1 MGTVSRR
8 NFLRTTIGGAAFSA
22 LSARGFGQQAG
33 SGLPTRRLGRTGQH
47 VSVLCLGGGHIA
59 AVGRRDEALAI
70 RMMHQAIDEGVD
82 FFDTAWAY
90 GEGYSE
96 ELMGKAL
103 KGGKRQKI
111 FLMTKNSGRDTKFA
125 SQCLEDSLR
134 RLQVDHIDLWQF
146 HEVNWDNDPDWVF
159 ERGGLKVALEAQKEG
174 KVRFIGFTGHK
185 DPRIHIK
192 MLGKGYDWA
201 TAQMPINPMDYFYR
215 SFQKE
220 VVPVCLTRDVGVIG
234 MKSLGGGG
242 RDGGII
248 LRNTE
253 LTPAQCLRF
262 ALDVPISSLV
272 RGWMNIEQMMA
283 DIQTARSFK
292 PLTEAEKGEILML
305 AKPHAGDGRYELFKS
320 TQRFDNPL
328 YRRMHGFPEEG

>member
-1 MGTVSRR
+1 MGRVSRR
-8 NFLRTTIGGAAFSA
+8 SFLQTTITGAAVSA
-22 LSARGFGQQAG
+22 LTSHGLGQNPG
-33 SGLPTRRLGRTGQH
+33 EGLPTRRLGRTDQQ
-47 VSVLCLGGGHIA
+47 VSILCLGGGHIA
-59 AVGRRDEALAI
+59 AVGNQDEKLAI
-70 RMMHQAIDEGVD
+70 RMMHRAIDEGVN

-96 ELMGKAL
+96 ELIGKAL
-103 KGGKRQKI
+103 KVGKRQKV
-111 FLMTKNSGRDTKFA
+111 FLMTKNSGRDKELA
-125 SQCLEDSLR
+125 QKCLEDSLR

-146 HEVNWDNDPDWVF
+146 HEINWDNDPDWVF
-159 ERGGLKVALEAQKEG
+159 EKGGLKVALEAQKAG

-192 MLGKGYDWA
+192 MLSKGYEWA
-201 TAQMPINPMDYFYR
+201 TAQMPINAMDYFYR

-220 VVPVCLTRDVGVIG
+220 VVPVCLTRDIGIIG

-242 RDGGII
+242 REGGII
-248 LRNTE
+248 LTNTK

-272 RGWMNIEQMMA
+272 RGWMTMDQMMA
-283 DIQTARSFK
+283 DIRTARDFK
-292 PLTEAEKGEILML
+292 PLTEIEKGEILML
-305 AKPHAGDGRYELFKS
+305 AEPHAGDGRYELFKS

-328 YRRMHGFPEEG
+328 YRKMHGFPAES